1 MIALAKKIAKSKR
14 EKKAAKKDMAGV
26 KARVQKALHA
36 QPKTAKKRGGVERVK
51 TGIPGVDSLIEGGI
65 PKGSVAL
72 VSGGCGS
79 GKTIFGLQFLVNG
92 AEQGEPGVYVSFEEE
107 PESIRETARGFGWDI
122 EKLEKQKKLVI
133 LFKDPYE
140 IKDFSESLS
149 GELYYTLKDLHAK
162 RVVVD
167 SITYFGTTVKDEH
180 EVRKNIAVLTRR
192 LKGMG
197 CTTLLISEVPEGDPG
212 VGRFGMEEF
221 IADGVIN
228 LHNFL
233 IKDMRQR
240 AIEVLKMRKTNHD
253 TFLHPFKITR
263 KGIVVYADEQV
274 FK

>member
-1 MIALAKKIAKSKR
+1 MAEKRTVKKSRMK
-14 EKKAAKKDMAGV
+14 KKAAKGMAGV
-26 KARVQKALHA
+26 KARVQKALRT
-36 QPKTAKKRGGVERVK
+36 QPKTTKKRGGVERVK
-51 TGIPGVDSLIEGGI
+51 TGMSGVDSLIEGGI
-65 PKGSVAL
+65 PKGAVAL

-92 AEQGEPGVYVSFEEE
+92 AEQGEPGVYISFEEE
-107 PESIRETARGFGWDI
+107 SESIRETAHGFGWNI
-122 EKLEKQKKLVI
+122 EELEKRRKLAI
-133 LFKDPYE
+133 MFKDPYE
-140 IKDFSESLS
+140 VKDFSESLS
-149 GELYYTLKDLHAK
+149 GELYYMLKDLNAK
-162 RVVVD
+162 RVVID

-192 LKGMG
+192 LKSMG
-197 CTTLLISEVPEGDPG
+197 CTTLLVSEVPEGDSG

-240 AIEVLKMRKTNHD
+240 AIEVLKMRKTDHD

-263 KGIVVYADEQV
+263 KGIVVYPDEQV